1 MATVQTTKPSDKQKS
16 TEAVQKRGRD
26 TENDTGERDEN
37 YNLIS
42 VLYHALQGA
51 ETVAQ
56 YVTDAE
62 GKGDEQLAQFFEEA
76 RGSYVELAQQAKQLL
91 ASRLDETKEEE
102 DDEDTD

>member
-1 MATVQTTKPSDKQKS
+1 MATVQTSKSSEKQKS
-16 TEAVQKRGRD
+16 PTARKGRD
-26 TENDTGERDEN
+26 TANDTGERDEN

-56 YVTDAE
+56 YTTDAE
-62 GKGDEQLAQFFEEA
+62 TTGDEQLAQFFEEA

-91 ASRLDETKEEE
+91 AARLDATEEE
-102 DDEDTD
+102 EDEDTD

>member
-1 MATVQTTKPSDKQKS
+1 MATVQSGKSQSEKQKS
-16 TEAVQKRGRD
+16 TQATQKRGRN
-26 TENDTGERDEN
+26 TETDTGERDEN

-56 YVTDAE
+56 YVADAE
-62 GKGDEQLAQFFEEA
+62 GKSDEQLAQFFEEA

-91 ASRLDETKEEE
+91 ASRLDETEEE
-102 DDEDTD
+102 DEEDDD